1 MVEVSETLLNL
12 ITIADKNREQGS
24 WRQALDI
31 YINIEKMQNQSASIK
46 HNIGLCYFG
55 LSEFNSAIKACSES
69 IELLPSLWQPNI
81 VIAKSL
87 RQNGDIIQ
95 AEKYFD
101 RVLML
106 DPSNGEALL
115 GLADLAM
122 NEFGDPIKAK
132 ALVEPLQTDITYS
145 NDARLTFLMAS
156 LYERDQTAL
165 QITQS
170 LMAFSQKALQL
181 DATQVLNFLPSHSIK
196 KNKRLRVGLMSPLF
210 CASPVFFL
218 TIIFFKRIAE
228 CCDLIIFNR
237 GTKNDWATEQF
248 RKIAVSW
255 FDIHSFNAVN
265 IANQIKQQQID
276 VLYDL
281 GGWMDPVGLSA
292 LSVKPAKKQYKWV
305 GGQSVTTGLNCF
317 DGWIGDEW
325 QSPEQFKHLYSE
337 PLINLSG
344 GYAEYFPPAYL
355 PKPVRKKLN
364 TYAIFA
370 NPAKVSSAFLTMINE
385 IPGKKCFIHRQYQY
399 QSVRERIEQFLN
411 PLDVDYICPQS
422 HREALNAVNRFEVVF
437 DTFPYSS
444 GLTAREVLSL
454 GSKIQVLKVGELF
467 CERHTAKY
475 LCQ

>member
-1 MVEVSETLLNL
+1 MVELSETLLNL
-12 ITIADKNREQGS
+12 IAIADKHREQGS
-24 WRQALDI
+24 WQQALAI
-31 YINIEKMQNQSASIK
+31 YENIEKVQNQSAAIK
-46 HNIGLCYFG
+46 HNKGLCYFG
-55 LSEFNSAIKACSES
+55 LGEFNSAIKACSES
-69 IELLPSLWQPNI
+69 IELLPSLWQANI

-87 RQNGDIIQ
+87 RQIGDFIQ
-95 AEKYFD
+95 AERSFNC
-101 RVLML
+101 VLAD
-106 DPSNGEALL
+106 DPNNGEALL

-122 NEFGDPIKAK
+122 NEFGDPVKAK
-132 ALVEPLQTDITYS
+132 SLVVPLQTDVSYS
-145 NDARLTFLMAS
+145 DDANLTFLMAS
-156 LYERDQTAL
+156 LYDRDQTAL
-165 QITQS
+165 EISQS
-170 LMAFSQKALQL
+170 LMAFSQKKLQL
-181 DATQVLNFLPSHSIK
+181 DASQVLSHKPIHSI
-196 KNKRLRVGLMSPLF
+196 KNKRLRVGLISPLF

-218 TIIFFKRIAE
+218 TINFFKRAAE
-228 CCDLIIFNR
+228 RCDLVIFNR
-237 GTKNDWATEQF
+237 GTKNDWATEEF
-248 RKIAVSW
+248 RKIALSW
-255 FDIHSFNAVN
+255 FDIHSISAVN

-344 GYAEYFPPAYL
+344 DYAEYFPPAYL
-355 PKPVRKKLN
+355 PKPARKKLN

-370 NPAKVSSAFLTMINE
+370 NPAKVSSAFLTMVSM

-399 QSVRERIEQFLN
+399 PSVRQRIEQFLN
-411 PLDVDYICPQS
+411 PLDVEYICPQS
-422 HREALNAVNRFEVVF
+422 HQEALKAVNRFAIIL

-444 GLTAREVLSL
+444 GLTAREVLSM

-475 LCQ
+475 SSQ